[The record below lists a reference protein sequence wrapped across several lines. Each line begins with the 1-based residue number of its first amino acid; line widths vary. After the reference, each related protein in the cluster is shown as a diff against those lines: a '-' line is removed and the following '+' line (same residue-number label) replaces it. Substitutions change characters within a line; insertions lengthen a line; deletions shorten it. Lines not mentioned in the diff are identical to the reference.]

1 MLARAAA
8 RIGGTGSMQRSDVLL
23 GALAVTAGVV
33 VGAVGARSF
42 ALGLIAIVFLTL
54 ALLTARRPVN
64 LAIAAFVGVFV
75 VQRLG
80 GSSYQP
86 GSSGGITYSDVLVA
100 AAAFLA
106 LPALLGTPHLRRV
119 SGALLGLGAY
129 LATLLPTVFLNPSSR
144 ADLEWAHRAVIVGG
158 AILVGAWIVREDAT
172 RTALRWFAFA
182 SVVISIAA
190 VQDCLRHGLGPAGP
204 FGYQKNFVG
213 ALLGTALVVVIV
225 ARRFVGLPLP
235 AWAGVVLLIG
245 GGLLA
250 SQSRGGMLAAGL
262 GLLVAFVLDPRAH
275 TRAAR
280 ALVVLVTGALAWFAY
295 DSISH
300 QLSLSK
306 SDFEH
311 SSLGVRF
318 KVEQVTRDVWRTSPT
333 VGVGL
338 RYFQSGEFGF
348 AAQAANNDV
357 DNELAE
363 SGVIG
368 LCGYVVLQGTAI
380 AVAVRRRKGNPL
392 AVAAAGVVA
401 GALLH
406 GMVDIYWTSGTV
418 TVAFLILG
426 LGLAQDTDELEL
438 PPLIESRAAVAG

>member
-1 MLARAAA
+1 
-8 RIGGTGSMQRSDVLL
+8 
-23 GALAVTAGVV
+23 
-33 VGAVGARSF
+33 
-42 ALGLIAIVFLTL
+42 
-54 ALLTARRPVN
+54 
-64 LAIAAFVGVFV
+64 
-75 VQRLG
+75 
-80 GSSYQP
+80 
-86 GSSGGITYSDVLVA
+86 
-100 AAAFLA
+100 
-106 LPALLGTPHLRRV
+106 
-119 SGALLGLGAY
+119 
-129 LATLLPTVFLNPSSR
+129 
-144 ADLEWAHRAVIVGG
+144 
-158 AILVGAWIVREDAT
+158 
-172 RTALRWFAFA
+172 
-182 SVVISIAA
+182 
-190 VQDCLRHGLGPAGP
+190 
-204 FGYQKNFVG
+204 
-213 ALLGTALVVVIV
+213 
-225 ARRFVGLPLP
+225 
-235 AWAGVVLLIG
+235 
-245 GGLLA
+245 
-250 SQSRGGMLAAGL
+250 
-262 GLLVAFVLDPRAH
+262 
-275 TRAAR
+275 
-280 ALVVLVTGALAWFAY
+280 
-295 DSISH
+295 
-300 QLSLSK
+300 LSK